1 LTTRPWG
8 TRPSRGH
15 GFRATPR
22 PKRVVPAD
30 TPTPLEG
37 RRTQRRVGKP
47 VWGEKRNGEK
57 DKRGRFNEN
66 RRKKRKTA
74 TPKRLKHQKIPNH

>member
-1 LTTRPWG
+1 
-8 TRPSRGH
+8 
-15 GFRATPR
+15 
-22 PKRVVPAD
+22 
-30 TPTPLEG
+30 
-37 RRTQRRVGKP
+37 

-74 TPKRLKHQKIPNH
+74 TPKRLKHQKIPNHCLQGLHERVGQEEAEVGVLHAEGGVDVQVGQVGGCDGEAVGP